1 MAKNELSAVAK
12 EVSACTKCRLCRGR
26 TNAVP
31 GEGLVGASMMLVG
44 EAPGRMED
52 KTGRP
57 FVGPAGRM
65 LDKALSEAGL
75 KRKDVFITSVVKC
88 RPPENREPE
97 VDEITACSR
106 YLERQVDAIGPRV
119 VVLLGRV
126 ARAAVTGRRDRIQR
140 GPAGG
145 YRGASLFTTYHPAV
159 ALHGRPQWLEALSE
173 DLREAAT
180 LAAGSD

>member
-1 MAKNELSAVAK
+1 MAKNELLAVAK
-12 EVSACTKCRLCRGR
+12 EVSVCTKCGLCRGR
-26 TNAVP
+26 TKAVP
-31 GEGLVGASMMLVG
+31 GEGPVDASMVLVG
-44 EAPGRMED
+44 EAPGGMED

-75 KRKDVFITSVVKC
+75 SRKEVFITSVVKC

-97 VDEITACSR
+97 ADEITACSR
-106 YLERQVDAIGPRV
+106 YLERQVDSIGPRV

-145 YRGASLFTTYHPAV
+145 YRGACLLTTYHPAV
-159 ALHGRPQWLEALSE
+159 ALHGRPQWFKALSQ
-173 DLREAAT
+173 DLREAAS